1 MTDTNLAKT
10 ILIIEDDESISF
22 MYKFKLE
29 QKGYKV
35 VCAYNGQEG
44 IKKAKEFQPDLALID
59 IMMPVLSG
67 DLALKEIRSTEWGKK
82 IKALI
87 LTNIGKDEAPAI
99 LRFLD
104 ISGYIVKAHFTPTQV
119 VELID
124 KTLN

>member
-1 MTDTNLAKT
+1 MEDKNSTKT
-10 ILIIEDDESISF
+10 ILVIEDDKSISF

-35 VCAYNGQEG
+35 ICAYNGQEG
-44 IKKAKEFQPDLALID
+44 VKKAEEYRPDLALID

-67 DLALKEIRSTEWGKK
+67 DLALKEIRSTDWGKN

-104 ISGYIVKAHFTPTQV
+104 ISGYIVKAHYTPTQV
-119 VELID
+119 VEIID
-124 KTLN
+124 KLLI

>member
-1 MTDTNLAKT
+1 MPETKSKPI
-10 ILIIEDDESISF
+10 ILIMEDDKSISF

-29 QKGYKV
+29 QKGYQV

-44 IKKAKEFQPDLALID
+44 IKKAEEFKPELALID
-59 IMMPVLSG
+59 IMMPVLNG
-67 DLALKEIRSTEWGKK
+67 DLALKEIRSTDWGKK
-82 IKALI
+82 MKALI

-104 ISGYIVKAHFTPTQV
+104 ISGYIVKAHYTPTQV

-124 KTLN
+124 KLLI

>member
-1 MTDTNLAKT
+1 MDNTNLPKT
-10 ILIIEDDESISF
+10 ILVIEDDKSISF

-29 QKGYKV
+29 QKGYRV
-35 VCAYNGQEG
+35 ICAYNGQEG
-44 IKKAKEFQPDLALID
+44 VKKAEEYRPDLALID

-67 DLALKEIRSTEWGKK
+67 DLALKEIRSTDWGKN

-104 ISGYIVKAHFTPTQV
+104 ISGYIVKAHYTPTQV
-119 VELID
+119 VEIID
-124 KTLN
+124 KLLI